1 MWIYAHM
8 YRGVCICLCKCTY
21 IEVYTDSVAVP
32 ECYAVL
38 NVWGN
43 KLYLYLFCAVSLLGH
58 SVLLLAMI
66 KRESYFNISVT
77 KKNKQQNQTTF

>member
-1 MWIYAHM
+1 MCIYAHM
-8 YRGVCICLCKCTY
+8 YRGVYIRLCKCTY

-38 NVWGN
+38 NVSGN

-66 KRESYFNISVT
+66 KKGVLF
-77 KKNKQQNQTTF
+77 